1 MNLGVDRRV
10 LTLSLAQLAESVGNS
25 FLIIVLPLYIAS
37 GTVEGGLLGMDE
49 VMVTGVVLSLSGFVS
64 SFFQRPFGVASDS
77 LGRRKIFVVS
87 GLALLAVASF
97 AYSLTES
104 YASLLGVRALQGVA
118 AGMIIPS
125 AIALV
130 NEFSASGVRGGSMGV
145 YNTFRLVGFGAGP
158 VAAGAVVNAGP
169 YAVLGREIAGYD
181 AAFYFA
187 AATAATS
194 LVLVSIFIHDP
205 EETIQTG
212 HSGPSSFRVFDDD
225 GGLDPVFTLGL
236 VTLFMAIGIA
246 LFATIQV
253 NINEHLDQ
261 GSTWFGL
268 QFSAF
273 IVAQVLLQTP
283 VGSASDRWGRKPFVF
298 WGLVFLVPTTFAQGL
313 VTTSVGMFVARLLQG
328 VAGAM
333 VFAPALALAGDLA
346 RGDSGS
352 KLSVLTTAFAL
363 GVAIGPLS
371 SGYLISYGLV
381 VPFAFG
387 AVLAGIG
394 AVLVWSE
401 IEETVGVETS

>member
-1 MNLGVDRRV
+1 
-10 LTLSLAQLAESVGNS
+10 
-25 FLIIVLPLYIAS
+25 
-37 GTVEGGLLGMDE
+37 
-49 VMVTGVVLSLSGFVS
+49 
-64 SFFQRPFGVASDS
+64 
-77 LGRRKIFVVS
+77 
-87 GLALLAVASF
+87 
-97 AYSLTES
+97 
-104 YASLLGVRALQGVA
+104 
-118 AGMIIPS
+118 MIIPS

-169 YAVLGREIAGYD
+169 YVVAGREIAGYD

-187 AATAATS
+187 ALTAATS
-194 LVLVSIFIHDP
+194 LVLVTVFIHDP
-205 EETIQTG
+205 DETIRTG
-212 HSGPSSFRVFDDD
+212 HSGPSSFTVFDDD

-273 IVAQVLLQTP
+273 IVAQILLQTP
-283 VGSASDRWGRKPFVF
+283 VGSASDRFGRKPFIL
-298 WGLVFLVPTTFAQGL
+298 WGLVFLVPTTLAQGL

-352 KLSVLTTAFAL
+352 KLSVLTTAFARCRSRSSFVGIPHL
-363 GVAIGPLS
+363 VRSRRSFRVRRGAGGRRRCACLVGDRGDGRRSGSVGRRFFLDSCAGVYETCGDKEKVGS
-371 SGYLISYGLV
+371 
-381 VPFAFG
+381 
-387 AVLAGIG
+387 AVQESRNLARL
-394 AVLVWSE
+394 AVLVKRHNPSFSASGDGARL
-401 IEETVGVETS
+401 V